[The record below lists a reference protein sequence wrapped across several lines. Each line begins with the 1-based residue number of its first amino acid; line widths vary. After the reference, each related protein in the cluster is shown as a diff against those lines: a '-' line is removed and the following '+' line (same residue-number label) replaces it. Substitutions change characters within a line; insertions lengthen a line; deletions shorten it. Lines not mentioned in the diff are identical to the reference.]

1 MKSATQFF
9 VKSCLTY
16 QQAKPNRSKYPCLLA
31 PLHVP
36 SNAWQVITMYF
47 IEGLPR
53 SGAANNI
60 LVVIDKFSKYN
71 PFTTDVVAQ
80 AFINNI
86 YKLHG
91 LPEAI
96 VSDRDRVFTIQFWKE
111 LFKLANVTLQMSSAY
126 HPQLDDQ
133 SERVNQC
140 LETFIR
146 CFVHACPKQW
156 SKWLAL
162 AEFWYNT
169 SYHSAL
175 GHSPFEV
182 LYGHI
187 PRYVGLE
194 EQDTCQVKELDTWLQ
209 GRELVSTMIRQHL
222 LRAQARMKQQAD
234 KERAEI
240 SFEMGDQILLKLQ
253 SYVHS
258 SLARRV
264 HQKLAFK
271 YFGPY
276 RIVDRIGAVA
286 YRLALPPS
294 NAIHLVFHVSQLKK
308 FISDNTQVSTQ
319 LPNET
324 QVLEAI
330 LDTR

>member
-1 MKSATQFF
+1 
-9 VKSCLTY
+9 
-16 QQAKPNRSKYPCLLA
+16 
-31 PLHVP
+31 
-36 SNAWQVITMYF
+36 
-47 IEGLPR
+47 
-53 SGAANNI
+53 
-60 LVVIDKFSKYN
+60 
-71 PFTTDVVAQ
+71 
-80 AFINNI
+80 
-86 YKLHG
+86 
-91 LPEAI
+91 
-96 VSDRDRVFTIQFWKE
+96 
-111 LFKLANVTLQMSSAY
+111 
-126 HPQLDDQ
+126 
-133 SERVNQC
+133 
-140 LETFIR
+140 
-146 CFVHACPKQW
+146 
-156 SKWLAL
+156 
-162 AEFWYNT
+162 
-169 SYHSAL
+169 
-175 GHSPFEV
+175 
-182 LYGHI
+182 
-187 PRYVGLE
+187 
-194 EQDTCQVKELDTWLQ
+194 LQ

-234 KERAEI
+234 KEKAEI

-319 LPNET
+319 LPDET